1 MEIEEIEYGDEY
13 YPKRLKGIK
22 NPPKKLYIL
31 GNKKI
36 LNNKGIAI
44 VGSRD
49 CTKEGIRNAKIFAI
63 NLAKAGFTIISGMAK
78 GIDAAAHTGAID
90 IKRKDYCCFR

>member
-1 MEIEEIEYGDEY
+1 MLVEIEEIELEDGN
-13 YPKRLKGIK
+13 YPKKLGIIK

-36 LNNKGIAI
+36 LNNNGIAI
-44 VGSRD
+44 VGSRN
-49 CTKEGIRNAKIFAI
+49 CTEAGIRNARIFAA

-78 GIDAAAHTGAID
+78 GIDAAAHMGALEV
-90 IKRKDYCCFR
+90 KR